1 MPAYI
6 GRSPVYGSFQK
17 QDFTPNGSTTSFTLD
32 IGVSNSESI
41 ILVVSGVV
49 QEPGTG
55 KAYIANG
62 TTLTL
67 SEAPATG
74 ETMYVVYL
82 GTQLVTPF
90 GDVTNL
96 SDVTISSIASGEIL
110 KWNGSAWINNT
121 LAEAGIAPVA
131 SPDFTTAVNLL
142 ARGEL
147 RFQDAAG
154 GQYVGFEAPAT
165 VSSNVMW
172 VLPAADGSNGQML
185 STNGSGTLAWATV
198 SSTSLTD
205 ADNNTKVQ
213 VEESADENK
222 IRFDTAGVERMMI
235 GNTGRVS
242 IGTSSPTQKFVVSN
256 AGADNIVMAENSS
269 ASIQM
274 FMQATSGTGS
284 VGTLT
289 NHDTQFLTNNTERM
303 RIATDGKV
311 GIGTSSASQPLH
323 IKHPSG
329 GTYLRLED
337 GSSSYK
343 YDLGVENGQGNAFV
357 LNDANANAIRMVVKT
372 DGKVGIGTTNPTR
385 QLELKGATENAP
397 LVIDTASGSHAGV
410 WFKENGTDRWQIY
423 SVSSSGDLAY
433 FNYGTSSESMRIKA
447 DGKVGI
453 GTSSPSR
460 LLHVKGGAGSNYL
473 RIDNSADGHDVGF
486 ELYQNNV
493 RKWEIVSDDSESDAL
508 VFRPGGQEKIR
519 IKTDGTL
526 MVNTTSQLT
535 GAPFFEVHGA
545 NSIVAIWNSKVA
557 GSSQQQLHSFY
568 RNGQVC
574 GHIHVTGNSVSYAT
588 SSDYRLKEN
597 VTELVGAIDRIK
609 QFKPYRFNFIEDGP
623 SKVVDG
629 FVAHEVSGIV
639 PEAITGEKD
648 AMYTAEDLPEHGV
661 DDPMFG
667 TPKYQSIDQAK
678 LVPLTI
684 AALQEALAK
693 IETLEAKV
701 AALEAQ

>member
-1 MPAYI
+1 MAYI
-6 GRSPVYGSFQK
+6 GALWPGQQSGGRVVDTFTVTAGAGPYTLSRRVVGGDPADIEVFLDNVRQQPTSAYTIGGTGNDIEKQITFSAAPTASTAFYVVHQGVPTWEQTTADGS
-17 QDFTPNGSTTSFTLD
+17 
-32 IGVSNSESI
+32 VSNLKLSATAITGHTAETTVADDDV
-41 ILVVSGVV
+41 ILMYDTSASALRKI
-49 QEPGTG
+49 TR
-55 KAYIANG
+55 ANFKSVEVA
-62 TTLTL
+62 TTLNN
-67 SEAPATG
+67 
-74 ETMYVVYL
+74 V
-82 GTQLVTPF
+82 
-90 GDVTNL
+90 GDVTITSN
-96 SDVTISSIASGEIL
+96 SSGEIL

-121 LAEAGIAPVA
+121 LAEAGIE
-131 SPDFTTAVNLL
+131 TA
-142 ARGEL
+142 
-147 RFQDAAG
+147 
-154 GQYVGFEAPAT
+154 T
-165 VSSNVMW
+165 IK
-172 VLPAADGSNGQML
+172 
-185 STNGSGTLAWATV
+185 
-198 SSTSLTD
+198 D
-205 ADNNTKVQ
+205 ADNNTKIQ

-222 IRFDTAGVERMMI
+222 IRFDTAG
-235 GNTGRVS
+235 
-242 IGTSSPTQKFVVSN
+242 
-256 AGADNIVMAENSS
+256 
-269 ASIQM
+269 
-274 FMQATSGTGS
+274 
-284 VGTLT
+284 
-289 NHDTQFLTNNTERM
+289 TERM
-303 RIATDGKV
+303 IIAADGKV
-311 GIGTSSASQPLH
+311 GIGTTSPSQPLH

-329 GTYLRLED
+329 GTYFRLED

-385 QLELKGATENAP
+385 QMELKGATENAP

-519 IKTDGTL
+519 MKTDGTL

-609 QFKPYRFNFIEDGP
+609 QFKPYRFNFIDDGP
-623 SKVVDG
+623 SRVVDG
-629 FVAHEVSGIV
+629 FVAHEVSEIV
-639 PEAITGEKD
+639 PESISGEKD
-648 AMYTAEDLPEHGV
+648 AMRTEEYTI
-661 DDPMFG
+661 
-667 TPKYQSIDQAK
+667 TPAVKNETGNITTEAVMGERDVPDYQGIDQAK

-701 AALEAQ
+701 AALEVQ

>member
-1 MPAYI
+1 MAGSAGTYI
-6 GRSPVYGSFQK
+6 GRAPVYGAFQS
-17 QDFTPNGSTTSFTLD
+17 QNFNSATNGSQTVFTLQTS
-32 IGVSNSESI
+32 VSNSESI
-41 ILVVSGVV
+41 VVVVSGVV
-49 QEPGTG
+49 QEPGAG
-55 KAYIANG
+55 KAYVANG

-67 SEAPATG
+67 SEAPGAN
-74 ETMYVVYL
+74 ETMYVIYL
-82 GTQLVTPF
+82 GEKLVTPF

-222 IRFDTAGVERMMI
+222 IRFDTAG
-235 GNTGRVS
+235 
-242 IGTSSPTQKFVVSN
+242 
-256 AGADNIVMAENSS
+256 
-269 ASIQM
+269 
-274 FMQATSGTGS
+274 
-284 VGTLT
+284 
-289 NHDTQFLTNNTERM
+289 TERM
-303 RIATDGKV
+303 IIAADGKV
-311 GIGTSSASQPLH
+311 GIGNNAPDSESLLDLGSGENSGYTRKLNITNTGNSRAGLGALSNIFRMYYADDQSIQWGTVSRDGNFTFAEKMRLASDGKVGIGISSPSQPLH

-372 DGKVGIGTTNPTR
+372 DGKVGIGET
-385 QLELKGATENAP
+385 AP
-397 LVIDTASGSHAGV
+397 LAHVHIKTGDTGLSSLNTGADKLFLESATGANCGMTIASGNGTSGYLVFADQDSNFRGVVQYDHSVPAMRFHTEGSERMRIDASGNFLFNKTDINASGSGV
-410 WFKENGTDRWQIY
+410 ALRTNDGHQFYRGGDGAAIAFFRSQSQVGSI
-423 SVSSSGDLAY
+423 SV
-433 FNYGTSSESMRIKA
+433 TSS
-447 DGKVGI
+447 
-453 GTSSPSR
+453 
-460 LLHVKGGAGSNYL
+460 
-473 RIDNSADGHDVGF
+473 
-486 ELYQNNV
+486 
-493 RKWEIVSDDSESDAL
+493 
-508 VFRPGGQEKIR
+508 
-519 IKTDGTL
+519 
-526 MVNTTSQLT
+526 NT
-535 GAPFFEVHGA
+535 AY
-545 NSIVAIWNSKVA
+545 N
-557 GSSQQQLHSFY
+557 
-568 RNGQVC
+568 
-574 GHIHVTGNSVSYAT
+574 T

-597 VTELVGAIDRIK
+597 IVPLDGAIDRIK
-609 QFKPYRFNFIEDGP
+609 QLNPYRFNFIKDGP
-623 SKVVDG
+623 SRVVDG

-639 PEAITGEKD
+639 PEAVTGEKD
-648 AMYTAEDLPEHGV
+648 AMRTEEYTI
-661 DDPMFG
+661 
-667 TPKYQSIDQAK
+667 TPAVKNETGNITTEAVMGEREVPDYQGIDQAK